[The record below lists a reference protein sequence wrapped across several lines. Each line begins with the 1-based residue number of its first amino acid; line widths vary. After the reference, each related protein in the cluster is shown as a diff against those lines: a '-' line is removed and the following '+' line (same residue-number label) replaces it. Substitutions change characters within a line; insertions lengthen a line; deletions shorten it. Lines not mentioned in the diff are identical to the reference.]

1 MGQPQKIKPL
11 VSKQANEMF
20 SNMPPEIAE
29 QARREFNEWKA
40 LRSSGAV
47 DQESFQKLNGYE
59 RMVSRPSRSVAMVK
73 LETIPPNSPL
83 VIRATMAEAREA
95 VANIA
100 YMFGHNI
107 GPDFLNDVA
116 REIVEGEW
124 TQEELRLAR
133 YWIPKNPKL
142 CKEINYNRTVTPA
155 VFTAARALLEVSRG
169 RLMPHGQACDV
180 ASENEKPLGQLF
192 KPVTFE
198 GKTWFM
204 VK

>member
-1 MGQPQKIKPL
+1 
-11 VSKQANEMF
+11 
-20 SNMPPEIAE
+20 
-29 QARREFNEWKA
+29 
-40 LRSSGAV
+40 
-47 DQESFQKLNGYE
+47 
-59 RMVSRPSRSVAMVK
+59 MVK
-73 LETIPPNSPL
+73 LETIPHNSPL
-83 VIRATMAEAREA
+83 VIKASKDEAREA

-116 REIVEGEW
+116 KEIVDGEW

-169 RLMPHGQACDV
+169 RLMTHGEACDI
-180 ASENEKPLGQLF
+180 ANQNEKPLGQLF
-192 KPVTFE
+192 KPVTLD

-204 VK
+204 AI